1 VAAFFGGLLGKLN
14 PFKAVGK
21 VGGLAKKGVGAV
33 VGVGKKGVRAVGR
46 GFKKVGRGAKSFS
59 ENDVR
64 VSVDLRRRLGVLG
77 SNVLGSNV
85 LGSGVLGSGVLE
97 SGVLESGLGALL
109 PKPPFNLKMVKLR

>member
-1 VAAFFGGLLGKLN
+1 VLELSLVWVKRVLGLLDEVSRRLEE
-14 PFKAVGK
+14 
-21 VGGLAKKGVGAV
+21 
-33 VGVGKKGVRAVGR
+33 GR
-46 GFKKVGRGAKSFS
+46 KSFS